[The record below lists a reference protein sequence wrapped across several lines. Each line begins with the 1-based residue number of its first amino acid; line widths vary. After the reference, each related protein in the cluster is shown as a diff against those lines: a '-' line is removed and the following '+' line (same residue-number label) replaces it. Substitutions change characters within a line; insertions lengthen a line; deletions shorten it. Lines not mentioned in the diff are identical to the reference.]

1 MRQVQ
6 WFMGLMYIIMAV
18 AIVVHTGG
26 LTDSSGSSASLVL
39 LLICGIVVLPP
50 LTDRLPFLKWL
61 IWFAFIGGFFFMLG
75 AYPNGKEE
83 PQLKST
89 TRHF

>member
-1 MRQVQ
+1 MKQVQ
-6 WFMGLMYIIMAV
+6 WFIGMMYTIMAM
-18 AIVVHTGG
+18 AIMVHTGKI
-26 LTDSSGSSASLVL
+26 TDASGSSASLIL
-39 LLICGIVVLPP
+39 LLICGIMVLPP
-50 LTDRLPFLKWL
+50 VTDRFPFLKWL

-83 PQLKST
+83 PNLNAT